1 MNFLRF
7 ISDLLL
13 ILASGINAVKNRQ
26 NRIARQNVKRE
37 RTSCQA
43 IGSIK
48 NIIKL
53 TLPKETGRLSMA
65 NGEVRA
71 EIA

>member
-1 MNFLRF
+1 MQLKTGK
-7 ISDLLL
+7 IELP
-13 ILASGINAVKNRQ
+13 AKM
-26 NRIARQNVKRE
+26 
-37 RTSCQA
+37 
-43 IGSIK
+43 
-48 NIIKL
+48 IIKL